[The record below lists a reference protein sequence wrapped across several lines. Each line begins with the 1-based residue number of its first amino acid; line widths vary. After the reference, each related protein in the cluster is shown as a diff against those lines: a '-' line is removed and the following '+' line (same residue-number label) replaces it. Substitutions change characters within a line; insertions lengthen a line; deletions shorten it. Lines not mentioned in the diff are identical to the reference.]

1 MRSVRVAL
9 GVGLTLT
16 LLAVALVLSGSPTTV
31 AGSNSVPPPLR
42 LLAELKGAQRLCEQ
56 GGTVPGGTS
65 AIRVSLASHTGPR

>member
-31 AGSNSVPPPLR
+31 AGSNSVPVRGGLR
-42 LLAELKGAQRLCEQ
+42 ILKGGQRACEP
-56 GGTVPGGTS
+56 GGTVPEGSS
-65 AIRVSLASHTGPR
+65 AMRLSLATGAS